1 MRRLVSK
8 GETSGMN
15 KKHGLKKQS
24 KKVPA
29 TPESRTVGIDLGD
42 QWSRYCVLDGEG
54 EVIEEGRFKTAPGA
68 LTKHFAD
75 SERMRI
81 ALEAGTHSLWVS
93 EHLRQLGHEVLVAN
107 ARRSGRLR
115 TATARAISSTPKS
128 WLVMRESI
136 RRSCTRLHIVV

>member
-1 MRRLVSK
+1 MK
-8 GETSGMN
+8 
-15 KKHGLKKQS
+15 KKHGLMKQS
-24 KKVPA
+24 KKAQA
-29 TPESRTVGIDLGD
+29 TPEKWTVGIDLGD
-42 QWSRYCVLDGEG
+42 QWSRYRVLDGEG

-81 ALEAGTHSLWVS
+81 ALEAGIHSLWVS

-107 ARRSGRLR
+107 AREI
-115 TATARAISSTPKS
+115 RAITHSDSKSDQLDAES